1 MTYPYLN
8 GTLVGSDLTQLIVY
22 ANNITYQMFSPAMLF
37 AFFMIILIGGSIA
50 QQRFGGII
58 KFEQSFAAAS
68 FSTFGLATLLM
79 MRTGAL
85 NIFWYLGTIG
95 LTVLAALW
103 LYFGTD

>member
-1 MTYPYLN
+1 MTYPLIN

-22 ANNITYQMFSPAMLF
+22 ANNITYQLFSVGMLF

-68 FSTFGLATLLM
+68 FSTFGLATILM

-85 NIFWYLGTIG
+85 NLAWYFITIG
-95 LTVLAALW
+95 LTIVAALW